1 MSGRICLMS
10 LTVEGAAEEA
20 SIEGDLNRCRARAPQ
35 IASEPRNEGLEHFA
49 DIVAGGPFAPPLRTL
64 PMTSDRKPDGGREPI
79 DPVVKILE
87 VRHRQR

>member
-1 MSGRICLMS
+1 MSDEFDGR
-10 LTVEGAAEEA
+10 GAAEKA

-35 IASEPRNEGLEHFA
+35 IASEPRNEQLKHFA
-49 DIVAGGPFAPPLRTL
+49 DNCRWQTFAPPLRTL
-64 PMTSDRKPDGGREPI
+64 PMSSDRKPDGGREPI